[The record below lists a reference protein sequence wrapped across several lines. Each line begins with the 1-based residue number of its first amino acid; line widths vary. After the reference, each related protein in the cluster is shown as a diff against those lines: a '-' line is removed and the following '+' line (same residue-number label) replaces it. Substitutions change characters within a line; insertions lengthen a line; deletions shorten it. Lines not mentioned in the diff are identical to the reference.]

1 MGNKTSTEIEK
12 KMDYKSPGSC
22 LAGFSPLNYFHAA
35 SLAGIDPKGIGWE
48 SPGIL
53 SMIITIFNFHLR

>member
-1 MGNKTSTEIEK
+1 
-12 KMDYKSPGSC
+12 MDCKSPGSC